1 MSTKGNPKFSCPS
14 ILSHSNSKSLRA
26 CSKTDS
32 REKLFDSSLKTIN
45 VSVNTEIPM
54 DLSYDLRKRVK
65 DYLYFHEEMDYD
77 DTSSIMSVDGLTYS
91 TLFNDEVVDNG
102 ERHAGLNS
110 CDTGLE
116 TCDELKPTRHGNELL
131 DNSIQS
137 ATERGDSGIDKIA
150 YLSGDDTGG
159 TGHTQVYESSNNM
172 LDSKSISENQSESDM
187 DLVEDISSDD
197 EIYSD
202 TDDGEYFLAVESLEE
217 TLEIELLSTSVLC
230 TVVSS
235 QIQCSLTELDPSAD
249 FKSSEVPNQND
260 KWENDDFGYCVF
272 DEMPMEIYDQNAVH
286 SNPIGLVS
294 SSVDIVDYVEDI
306 LKRHSSLEHLLFA
319 KSPDCD
325 DAVSFCSILTD
336 KLQYCQSDTPDS
348 VRYFSNDSFKA
359 MNAKQRFFDAAFNN
373 EPCNGSTYINSC
385 NANNAP
391 KHQLSD
397 AINSNIQNKNV
408 LNIAEATAVSNI
420 PSEVSRRMFFPTM
433 FLQYGKDKYESYD
446 NDNSYRKV
454 PVSNT
459 YSIATISG
467 KGNVEYVIVKRLIIR
482 KDDVIP
488 YSEIIVIMTVFYDHI
503 LYMIWKS
510 YVNSCAGESEKVV
523 LWNLIMKYYFPEVV
537 DLVKEFVECY
547 MTIVIYYVMMV
558 QKLKSLISILIE
570 IRTMVRIAKMD
581 IEMSMGEVGL
591 GTVIMLKV

>member
-14 ILSHSNSKSLRA
+14 ILSHSNSKSLGA

-32 REKLFDSSLKTIN
+32 REKLFDSSLKTVN

-54 DLSYDLRKRVK
+54 DLSYGPRKKVR
-65 DYLYFHEEMDYD
+65 DYFHFYEQMDYD
-77 DTSSIMSVDGLTYS
+77 DDTSSTMSVDDLTYS

-102 ERHAGLNS
+102 ERHAGLKP

-137 ATERGDSGIDKIA
+137 AVTKESSGIDNIA

-159 TGHTQVYESSNNM
+159 TGHTQVYESRENM
-172 LDSKSISENQSESDM
+172 LDSKSINENRSESDR
-187 DLVEDISSDD
+187 DLIEDISSDD

-202 TDDGEYFLAVESLEE
+202 TDDGEYFSTEESLEE
-217 TLEIELLSTSVLC
+217 TLEIELLSTSGPC
-230 TVVSS
+230 TVVSF
-235 QIQCSLTELDPSAD
+235 QNKHSLTDLDPGTALR
-249 FKSSEVPNQND
+249 SSEVPDPWD
-260 KWENDDFGYCVF
+260 KWEDVHLVSLCVF
-272 DEMPMEIYDQNAVH
+272 DEMPMEIYDQNTVH
-286 SNPIGLVS
+286 SNPIGFVS

-306 LKRHSSLEHLLFA
+306 LRRLSSLEHLLFA

-373 EPCNGSTYINSC
+373 EPCNGSTYINSYS
-385 NANNAP
+385 ANSAP
-391 KHQLSD
+391 KHQLFD
-397 AINSNIQNKNV
+397 IINSNIQNKNV
-408 LNIAEATAVSNI
+408 LNNAEATAVSNI
-420 PSEVSRRMFFPTM
+420 PGKVFSKMFSPTI
-433 FLQYGKDKYESYD
+433 FLQYEKDEYESYN

-454 PVSNT
+454 PAINT
-459 YSIATISG
+459 YGITNILG
-467 KGNVEYVIVKRLIIR
+467 KGNVEDVIVKYLIIR

-488 YSEIIVIMTVFYDHI
+488 CSETIIIMTVFYGHI

-510 YVNSCAGESEKVV
+510 YVNLCASESEKVV
-523 LWNLIMKYYFPEVV
+523 LGNLIMKYYFPEVV
-537 DLVKEFVECY
+537 NLLKECVGCY
-547 MTIVIYYVMMV
+547 MTIVIYCVMMV
-558 QKLKSLISILIE
+558 QKLKSLISILWLKGHRNVNGRSWFRNSDHARSM
-570 IRTMVRIAKMD
+570 IRLTM
-581 IEMSMGEVGL
+581 
-591 GTVIMLKV
+591 

>member
-14 ILSHSNSKSLRA
+14 ILSHSNSKSLGA

-32 REKLFDSSLKTIN
+32 REKLFDSSLKTVN

-65 DYLYFHEEMDYD
+65 DYLYFHGEMDYD
-77 DTSSIMSVDGLTYS
+77 DTSSIMSVDDLTYS

-131 DNSIQS
+131 DKSIQS

-202 TDDGEYFLAVESLEE
+202 TDDGEYFSAVENLEE
-217 TLEIELLSTSVLC
+217 TLEIELLSTSVPC

-235 QIQCSLTELDPSAD
+235 QIQCNLTDLDPSAD
-249 FKSSEVPNQND
+249 FKSSEVPDQND
-260 KWENDDFGYCVF
+260 KWEDDDFYYCVF

-286 SNPIGLVS
+286 SNPIGFVS

-306 LKRHSSLEHLLFA
+306 LRRHSSLEHLLFA

-325 DAVSFCSILTD
+325 DAVYFCSILTD
-336 KLQYCQSDTPDS
+336 KLQYCQSDTLDS

-359 MNAKQRFFDAAFNN
+359 MNAKQRFFDASFNN
-373 EPCNGSTYINSC
+373 EPCIGSKYINSC
-385 NANNAP
+385 NANSAP
-391 KHQLSD
+391 KHQLTD

-420 PSEVSRRMFFPTM
+420 PSKVSRKMFFPII

-454 PVSNT
+454 PATNT
-459 YSIATISG
+459 YGITTISG
-467 KGNVEYVIVKRLIIR
+467 KGNVEYIMIKYLIIR

-488 YSEIIVIMTVFYDHI
+488 YSEIIVIMTI
-503 LYMIWKS
+503 L
-510 YVNSCAGESEKVV
+510 
-523 LWNLIMKYYFPEVV
+523 
-537 DLVKEFVECY
+537 
-547 MTIVIYYVMMV
+547 
-558 QKLKSLISILIE
+558 
-570 IRTMVRIAKMD
+570 
-581 IEMSMGEVGL
+581 
-591 GTVIMLKV
+591 

>member
-1 MSTKGNPKFSCPS
+1 MSAKGNPKFSCPS
-14 ILSHSNSKSLRA
+14 ILSHANSKSLGA

-32 REKLFDSSLKTIN
+32 REKLFDSSLKTVN
-45 VSVNTEIPM
+45 VFVNTEISM

-65 DYLYFHEEMDYD
+65 DYLYFHGEMDYD
-77 DTSSIMSVDGLTYS
+77 DTSSIMSVDDLTYS

-102 ERHAGLNS
+102 ERHVGLNS

-202 TDDGEYFLAVESLEE
+202 TEDGEYFSAVESLEE
-217 TLEIELLSTSVLC
+217 TLEIEPLSTSVPC

-235 QIQCSLTELDPSAD
+235 QIQCSLTDLDPSAD
-249 FKSSEVPNQND
+249 FKSSEVPDQND
-260 KWENDDFGYCVF
+260 KWEDDDFDYCVF

-286 SNPIGLVS
+286 SNLIGFVS
-294 SSVDIVDYVEDI
+294 SSVNIVDYVEDI
-306 LKRHSSLEHLLFA
+306 LRRHSSLEHLLFA

-325 DAVSFCSILTD
+325 DTVSFCSILTD

-359 MNAKQRFFDAAFNN
+359 MNPKQRFFDAAFNN
-373 EPCNGSTYINSC
+373 EPCNGSTNINSC
-385 NANNAP
+385 EANNAP

-420 PSEVSRRMFFPTM
+420 PSKVSRRMFFPKM

-454 PVSNT
+454 PAANT
-459 YSIATISG
+459 YGITTISG

-523 LWNLIMKYYFPEVV
+523 LGNVIMKYYFPEVV
-537 DLVKEFVECY
+537 NLVKEFVECY
-547 MTIVIYYVMMV
+547 ITIVIYCVMMV
-558 QKLKSLISILIE
+558 QKLKSLISILIG
-570 IRTMVRIAKMD
+570 IRTMVRIAEMD
-581 IEMSMGEVGL
+581 IEMSMAEVGL

>member
-1 MSTKGNPKFSCPS
+1 MSAKGNPKFSCPS
-14 ILSHSNSKSLRA
+14 ILSHSNSKSLGA

-32 REKLFDSSLKTIN
+32 REKLFDSSLKTVN

-65 DYLYFHEEMDYD
+65 DYLYFHGEMDYNG
-77 DTSSIMSVDGLTYS
+77 TSSIMSVDDLTYS
-91 TLFNDEVVDNG
+91 TSFNDEVVDNG

-131 DNSIQS
+131 DKSIQS
-137 ATERGDSGIDKIA
+137 ATEREDSGIDKIA

-159 TGHTQVYESSNNM
+159 TGHMQVYESSNNM
-172 LDSKSISENQSESDM
+172 LDSKSISENQSESD
-187 DLVEDISSDD
+187 I
-197 EIYSD
+197 
-202 TDDGEYFLAVESLEE
+202 
-217 TLEIELLSTSVLC
+217 C

-235 QIQCSLTELDPSAD
+235 QIQCSFTDLDPSAD
-249 FKSSEVPNQND
+249 FKSSEVPDQND
-260 KWENDDFGYCVF
+260 KWEDDDFDYCVF

-286 SNPIGLVS
+286 SSPIGFVS

-306 LKRHSSLEHLLFA
+306 LRRYSSLEHLLFA

-359 MNAKQRFFDAAFNN
+359 MNAKQRFFDVAFNN

-420 PSEVSRRMFFPTM
+420 PSKISRKMFFPTI

-454 PVSNT
+454 PATNT
-459 YSIATISG
+459 YGITTISG
-467 KGNVEYVIVKRLIIR
+467 KGNVEYVIDKRLIIR
-482 KDDVIP
+482 NDDVIP
-488 YSEIIVIMTVFYDHI
+488 YSETIVIMTVFYDHI

-510 YVNSCAGESEKVV
+510 HVNLCAGESEKVV
-523 LWNLIMKYYFPEVV
+523 LGNLIMKYYFPEVV
-537 DLVKEFVECY
+537 NLMKEFVEYY
-547 MTIVIYYVMMV
+547 MTIVICCVMMV
-558 QKLKSLISILIE
+558 QTLKSLISILME
-570 IRTMVRIAKMD
+570 IRTIVRLAEMD
-581 IEMSMGEVGL
+581 IEMSMSEVGL